1 MTNGNWSRQDEKKAQ
16 AAILY
21 AQGKIQEADYLLGA
35 HLHPQIVDGVMYS
48 STYIPV
54 NEREALGLITDSD
67 GNVKKKAVD
76 VVMSVSESST
86 WYYVKKPS
94 GTCVRTKLTPSSVE
108 KAKGLGWIVS
118 LTDICAQE
126 TPPVVTPAP
135 AQLSAQTQKII
146 DDWHNHQLILPAW
159 FANNNINWV
168 ISGHI
173 TESDFLK
180 GFNDLLHQHLAY
192 YVTETPPVVTPP
204 VVTPPVVTP
213 EPIPEP
219 PVVTPPVVTPEP
231 IPEPPQIDDSINTN
245 MVTQQVIN
253 FNIINGRAV
262 GSIKFVAT
270 NNFNPYY
277 YNKEII
283 NLVQFKTPNGVTLL
297 VKENRLRFTQTERD
311 EIISYDENIQE
322 NTRITVESFVWEW
335 IDKPAGAF
343 SNKYTIDISE
353 KEPPKLMTSGF
364 MGAGVA
370 GAIAGLILI
379 GFIADHKRGK

>member
-1 MTNGNWSRQDEKKAQ
+1 MTNGHWAAQEVKEKEARRLYELGRVQD
-16 AAILY
+16 
-21 AQGKIQEADYLLGA
+21 ADNLLGF
-35 HLHPQIVDGVMYS
+35 HLHPYTEAQKDDIRRQHGYIPPAQFS
-48 STYIPV
+48 STV
-54 NEREALGLITDSD
+54 
-67 GNVKKKAVD
+67 
-76 VVMSVSESST
+76 
-86 WYYVKKPS
+86 
-94 GTCVRTKLTPSSVE
+94 
-108 KAKGLGWIVS
+108 
-118 LTDICAQE
+118 
-126 TPPVVTPAP
+126 
-135 AQLSAQTQKII
+135 QKII

-168 ISGHI
+168 ITGHI
-173 TESDFLK
+173 TESEFLTA
-180 GFNDLLHQHLAY
+180 FNNLLNSGIAY
-192 YVTETPPVVTPP
+192 YVTTPVDIPPPPPPPVDIPPPPPVVT
-204 VVTPPVVTP
+204 
-213 EPIPEP
+213 
-219 PVVTPPVVTPEP
+219 
-231 IPEPPQIDDSINTN
+231 PPQIDDSINTN

-311 EIISYDENIQE
+311 EIINYDENIQE

-353 KEPPKLMTSGF
+353 KEPPKPMTSGF

>member
-1 MTNGNWSRQDEKKAQ
+1 MTNGHWARQDEKKAQ

-35 HLHPQIVDGVMYS
+35 HLHPQIVDGVIYS

-54 NEREALGLITDSD
+54 NERDALGLITDID
-67 GNVKKKAVD
+67 GNVKKKVED

-94 GTCVRTKLTPSSVE
+94 GTCVRQKLTPSSVE
-108 KAKGLGWIVS
+108 KAKSLGWIVS

-126 TPPVVTPAP
+126 PTPPVVTPP
-135 AQLSAQTQKII
+135 TLSAQTQKII

-353 KEPPKLMTSGF
+353 KEPPKSMTSGF